1 MSEPMPLPQ
10 IHSIARSAVQNFDQ
24 LDPDSR
30 QSELERIHRILSS
43 LDAQGW
49 EVSRRGDRTTF
60 EMAQWAFLRIESN
73 IAAATPRA
81 VIILSLHGILLSGAF
96 LQGEHILQRA
106 ALPWRNT
113 ILFLLGA
120 FFLSAASALWVVF
133 STVRPRIAKPS
144 GKRSLVF
151 FGSIAKM
158 DKTEFVRDFEGAD
171 RGEFVKDLVEEV
183 HALAGLAEWK
193 HRMFVRAFWIVLY
206 LELPLIALVG
216 LFSSLR

>member
-1 MSEPMPLPQ
+1 MSEPMSPSQ
-10 IHSIARSAVQNFDQ
+10 IQSIAQSTLGDFDG
-24 LDPDSR
+24 LDPQSR
-30 QSELERIHRILSS
+30 QTETERIRRFLSC

-81 VIILSLHGILLSGAF
+81 VIILSLHGILLSGAI
-96 LQGEHILQRA
+96 LQGEHIVQRTA
-106 ALPWRNT
+106 PHWRNA
-113 ILFLLGA
+113 ILFLLGT

-151 FGSIAKM
+151 FGSIARM
-158 DKTEFVRDFEGAD
+158 DKSDFVREFEGAD
-171 RGEFVKDLVEEV
+171 RSEFIRDLVEEV

-206 LELPLIALVG
+206 VELPLIALVG